1 MAVYEPL
8 IQVATVECQ
17 VREDLCRNVNSST
30 KTIVFESSDSRNVEN
45 WKPYFR
51 DLSFLGKHYLVR
63 NLDGH
68 KSIAR
73 HYTVCN
79 AMQPEIY

>member
-1 MAVYEPL
+1 M
-8 IQVATVECQ
+8 
-17 VREDLCRNVNSST
+17 
-30 KTIVFESSDSRNVEN
+30 FESSDSRNVEN